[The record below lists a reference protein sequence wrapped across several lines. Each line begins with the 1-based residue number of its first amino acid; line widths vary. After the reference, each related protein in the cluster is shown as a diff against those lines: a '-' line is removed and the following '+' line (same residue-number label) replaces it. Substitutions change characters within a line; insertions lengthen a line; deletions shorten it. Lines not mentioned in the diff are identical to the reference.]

1 MLSHNCSSSAQI
13 RLMQLMFLIA
23 ETLLA
28 QRLKQEKPAVNKSLH
43 MTWTPE
49 GFKKQE
55 EQGGGITHHV
65 FWLKSEKAE
74 SYFARKLKI
83 VLQKKGQ
90 QTKK

>member
-1 MLSHNCSSSAQI
+1 
-13 RLMQLMFLIA
+13 MFLIA

-28 QRLKQEKPAVNKSLH
+28 QIRRLKQEKPAVNKSLH

-65 FWLKSEKAE
+65 FWLKSH
-74 SYFARKLKI
+74 FARKLKI
-83 VLQKKGQ
+83 VLQKKRQ

>member
-1 MLSHNCSSSAQI
+1 
-13 RLMQLMFLIA
+13 MFLIA

-28 QRLKQEKPAVNKSLH
+28 QIKRLKQEKPAVNKSLH

-74 SYFARKLKI
+74 SHFARKLKI
-83 VLQKKGQ
+83 VLPKKRQ

>member
-1 MLSHNCSSSAQI
+1 
-13 RLMQLMFLIA
+13 
-23 ETLLA
+23 
-28 QRLKQEKPAVNKSLH
+28 

-74 SYFARKLKI
+74 SHFARKLKI